1 MSEIQERLTAA
12 LAGRYDVEGPLGE
25 GGMALVFLATDVKH
39 DRQVAV
45 KVLRPELAASLGAER
60 FLREITVTAKLQH
73 PHILPLYDSGD
84 ADGLLYYV
92 MPFVEG
98 ESLADMIEREKQ
110 LSIDEAIRIT
120 KEVAGALGHAHAY
133 GLIHR
138 DIKPENIMMSGGHA
152 IVADFGIAKAVSA
165 AGGES
170 MTQTGMA
177 IGTPAYMS
185 PEQAAG
191 DPHLDGRTDIYAL
204 GCMLYEMLIGQVPF
218 TGPTAVAIIARHTMD
233 QVPPPSIMRQSI
245 MPELEDVIFCAMA
258 KSPADRFRTAQE
270 MIDALTS
277 VETGGRPKVRSTR
290 TDLRQAMV
298 VQPPAWKRALLPVIS
313 AVALTG
319 VGFAVW
325 QVFFAGGSSRPPA
338 LVGGLPPS
346 TVAVRYF
353 EDATSD
359 GELQYVAD
367 GITEGLIARL
377 QTVPALNVISRNGV
391 APFRDPGIS
400 PDSIARA
407 LEAGSVVSG
416 TVDKMGSEIR
426 VTARLIDGESG
437 SDLGARASITMP
449 ADNPLGALDAVVDT
463 VSRFL
468 RTRLGEEVRTRE
480 LASETRSSEAWT
492 LVQRAERV
500 RKDAG
505 GLSDSDPAEAP
516 RQFARADSLLA
527 LAEAADTRW
536 AQPIIDRGWIADQ
549 RALLDEGLAGM
560 PRLDSALAYAEEAL
574 ALDPAAPS
582 LRALALRGTVRY
594 HYWQLRAETDPSA
607 QARLLQQAR
616 EDLEQAV
623 MGVGVDPG
631 LVSALVTL
639 SDLYYDLPTP
649 DVPGAQMLA
658 RQALEADAY
667 LENAAQ
673 VLTTLF
679 WTHVD
684 RQSLPEARKWCL
696 EGYRRFPQLS
706 EFTRCQ
712 LWLMVT
718 PQTPPNVD
726 SAWVLDAR
734 IDSLTRGRYRKVEAK
749 LLVGGVLA
757 RANQADSARAVL
769 DRAHAAMSREFDPNL
784 ELYGPEAYVRT
795 LLGDDDTAIDLLK
808 EFTAANPSHD
818 YSQMLGNWWWQR
830 LRTSPR
836 WRELSVG

>member
-12 LAGRYDVEGPLGE
+12 LAGRYAVDGPLGE

-45 KVLRPELAASLGAER
+45 KVLRPELAASLGSER

-110 LSIDEAIRIT
+110 LSIDEAMRIT

-298 VQPPAWKRALLPVIS
+298 VRPPAWKRALLPGIS
-313 AVALTG
+313 AVALVG
-319 VGFAVW
+319 VGFAAW
-325 QVFFAGGSSRPPA
+325 QIFLAKGASRPPVLA
-338 LVGGLPPS
+338 GGLPPS

-353 EDATSD
+353 EDATAD

-391 APFRDPGIS
+391 APFRDPAIP
-400 PDSIARA
+400 PDSVARA

-416 TVDKMGSEIR
+416 TVDRMGSEIR

-449 ADNPLGALDAVVDT
+449 AGDPLAALDAVVDT

-500 RKDAG
+500 RKDAES
-505 GLSDSDPAEAP
+505 LTDSDSAGAA

-527 LAEAADTRW
+527 LAQAADTRW
-536 AQPIIDRGWIADQ
+536 AQPIIDRGWIAYQ
-549 RALLDEGLAGM
+549 RATPDEGLAGI
-560 PRLDSALAYAEEAL
+560 PRLDSALAYADEAL
-574 ALDPAAPS
+574 ALDPAAPN
-582 LRALALRGTVRY
+582 LRALALRGTVRFR
-594 HYWQLRAETDPSA
+594 YWQVRAVTDPSA

-616 EDLEQAV
+616 DDLEQAV
-623 MGVGVDPG
+623 TGVGADPG
-631 LVSALVTL
+631 LVPALVTL

-658 RQALEADAY
+658 ARALDADAY
-667 LENAAQ
+667 LENATE
-673 VLTTLF
+673 VLSTLF
-679 WTHVD
+679 WTHID

-696 EGYRRFPQLS
+696 EGYRRFPKLS

-726 SAWVLDAR
+726 SAWALEAQ
-734 IDSLTRGRYRKVEAK
+734 IDSLTPSRYRKVEAK

-769 DRAHAAMSREFDPNL
+769 DRAHASMSREFDANL
-784 ELYGPEAYVRT
+784 RLYGPEAYVRT
-795 LLGDDDTAIDLLK
+795 LLGDNDTAIDLLK

-818 YSQMLGNWWWQR
+818 YSQMLGNWWWQS

>member
-1 MSEIQERLTAA
+1 MSEIQGRLTAA
-12 LAGRYDVEGPLGE
+12 LASRYAIEGPLGE

-60 FLREITVTAKLQH
+60 FLREISVTAKLQH

-120 KEVAGALGHAHAY
+120 KEVAGALGHAHSY

-191 DPHLDGRTDIYAL
+191 DPNLDGRTDIYAL

-245 MPELEDVIFCAMA
+245 PSTLEDVIFCAMA

-277 VETGGRPKVRSTR
+277 VELGGRPKVRSTR
-290 TDLRQAMV
+290 TDLRQVMAR
-298 VQPPAWKRALLPVIS
+298 QPAWKRALLPGIS
-313 AVALTG
+313 MVAL
-319 VGFAVW
+319 VGIAFAVW
-325 QVFFAGGSSRPPA
+325 QIFLSGGASRAPTLA
-338 LVGGLPPS
+338 GGLPPS

-353 EDATSD
+353 EDASPG
-359 GELQYVAD
+359 GELQDVAD

-391 APFRDPGIS
+391 APFRDPQIP
-400 PDSIARA
+400 PDSVARA
-407 LEAGSVVSG
+407 LTAGSVVSG
-416 TVDKMGSEIR
+416 TVDKFGSEIR

-449 ADNPLGALDAVVDT
+449 ADDPLAALDAVVDT

-468 RTRLGEEVRTRE
+468 RTRLGDEVRTRE
-480 LASETRSSEAWT
+480 LASETRSSAAWT

-500 RKDAG
+500 RKEAEDLAGTDAVAAAG
-505 GLSDSDPAEAP
+505 
-516 RQFARADSLLA
+516 QFARADSLLS
-527 LAEAADTRW
+527 LAEAADPRW
-536 AQPIIDRGWIADQ
+536 VQPVVDRGWIAYQ
-549 RALLDEGLAGM
+549 RARRLEDGLPGV
-560 PRLDSALAYAEEAL
+560 PRLDSALAYADEAL
-574 ALDPAAPS
+574 ALSPDAPS

-594 HYWQLRAETDPSA
+594 RKWQLRVLTDPAA
-607 QARLLQQAR
+607 QASLLQQAR

-623 MGVGVDPG
+623 QGVGSDPG
-631 LVSALVTL
+631 LAGALVTL
-639 SDLYYDLPTP
+639 SDVYYDLPTP

-658 RQALEADAY
+658 AQALDADAY
-667 LENAAQ
+667 LENAQ
-673 VLTTLF
+673 EVLATLF
-679 WTHVD
+679 WTHID
-684 RQSLPEARKWCL
+684 RQSLPEARKRCL
-696 EGYRRFPQLS
+696 EGYRRFPKVP

-718 PQTPPNVD
+718 PLEAPSPDT
-726 SAWVLDAR
+726 AWALATR
-734 IDSLTRGRYRKVEAK
+734 IDSLTRSRFLRVEAR
-749 LLVGGVLA
+749 LLVGGVLG
-757 RANQADSARAVL
+757 RAGLADSARRVL
-769 DRAHAAMSREFDPNL
+769 DRAHAAVSPEFDDGL
-784 ELYGPEAYVRT
+784 ELYAREAYVRT
-795 LLGDDDTAIDLLK
+795 LAGDDDAAIGLLK
-808 EFTAANPSHD
+808 EYKVANPTHD
-818 YSQMLGNWWWQR
+818 FSQMLGNWWWQK
-830 LRTSPR
+830 LRASPR
-836 WRELSVG
+836 WRELGIG

>member
-1 MSEIQERLTAA
+1 MSDIQERLTAA
-12 LAGRYDVEGPLGE
+12 LAGHYDVEGPLGE

-98 ESLADMIEREKQ
+98 ESLADLVEREKQ

-120 KEVAGALGHAHAY
+120 KEVAGALGHAHSY

-191 DPHLDGRTDIYAL
+191 DPNLDGRTDIYAL

-277 VETGGRPKVRSTR
+277 VEAGGRPKVRSTR
-290 TDLRQAMV
+290 TDLRQAMI
-298 VQPPAWKRALLPVIS
+298 VQPPAWKRALLPGIS
-313 AVALTG
+313 AVALIA
-319 VGFAVW
+319 VSFAVW
-325 QVFFAGGSSRPPA
+325 QIFFAGGSSRPPVLA
-338 LVGGLPPS
+338 GGLPPS

-353 EDATSD
+353 EDATPD

-391 APFRDPGIS
+391 APFRDEAIP
-400 PDSIARA
+400 PDSVARA

-416 TVDKMGSEIR
+416 TVDRMGSEVR

-449 ADNPLGALDAVVDT
+449 ADDPLAALDAVVDT

-480 LASETRSSEAWT
+480 LASETRSSQAWT

-500 RKDAG
+500 RKDARELAG
-505 GLSDSDPAEAP
+505 SDSTEAA
-516 RQFARADSLLA
+516 RQFVRADSLLA
-527 LAEAADTRW
+527 LAAAADPSW
-536 AQPIIDRGWIADQ
+536 AEPVIDRGWIVLD
-549 RALLDEGLAGM
+549 RARSMERGRAEFLLLEQ
-560 PRLDSALAYAEEAL
+560 ALAYAEEAL
-574 ALDPAAPS
+574 ALAPTDAGALELRGSVRWRQYEVKAVTDPA
-582 LRALALRGTVRY
+582 
-594 HYWQLRAETDPSA
+594 QLRELATGARADLERSVEAEPSA
-607 QARLLQQAR
+607 
-616 EDLEQAV
+616 
-623 MGVGVDPG
+623 
-631 LVSALVTL
+631 SAYVTL
-639 SDLYYDLPTP
+639 SYVYYAPELD
-649 DVPGAQMLA
+649 DVASALA
-658 RQALEADAY
+658 AARDGYEADAY
-667 LENAAQ
+667 LENADA
-673 VLTTLF
+673 TINRLF
-679 WTHVD
+679 WGNMDLENFV
-684 RQSLPEARKWCL
+684 QARRWCD
-696 EGYRRFPQLS
+696 EGASRFGRDWRFVS
-706 EFTRCQ
+706 CQ
-712 LWLMVT
+712 MWLMAT
-718 PQTPPNVD
+718 PAVEAD
-726 SAWVLDAR
+726 AGRAWELRAA
-734 IDSLTRGRYRKVEAK
+734 IDSLITLPFLRVQHDYLVAGIVGRAG
-749 LLVGGVLA
+749 L
-757 RANQADSARAVL
+757 ADSARAL
-769 DRAHAAMSREFDPNL
+769 FLAARDEIRRDFDPEL
-784 ELYGPEAYVRT
+784 ELLSLEAYLRT
-795 LLGDDDTAIDLLK
+795 HIGDLDEAIDLLK
-808 EFTAANPSHD
+808 QVGAANPSHD
-818 YSQMLGNWWWQR
+818 FRESAGTWWWR
-830 LRTSPR
+830 DIRNHPR
-836 WRELSVG
+836 FPELVGGG